1 MNLLEQ
7 VQTLNFP
14 AELPPTLLQIHQ
26 QFDDLCLADVPAAV
40 QATWAES
47 GLLARIGPGQRVAI
61 GVGSR
66 GITNLAAI
74 VSATVTEVRARGAEP
89 FITPAMGSHAGAT
102 ADGQCL
108 MLANLGITPASVGAP
123 VEATMAVRQIG
134 QLPDGPPLFQDE
146 LSAAADHTLLINRVK
161 PHTSF
166 RSVIESGLAKMAVV
180 GLGKQRG
187 AAALHSQGTRF
198 LRESLA
204 PAARIYEQRSNL
216 LGGLALVENA
226 RHETVEVVA
235 LSAAQIGGP
244 AEASLLK
251 KAGALMPA
259 LPFDKIDVLVVRQLG
274 KNISGTG
281 MDTNVIGRVKI
292 PREPEAF
299 GGPDVAV
306 IAVLD
311 LTPQTHG
318 NANGIGL
325 ANVTTARVAAQ
336 IDWQATYTNS
346 VSSGVLGMWRASL
359 PLTMPNDRQAL
370 SVALRGCGV
379 PPAEARWVFVEDTLN
394 LERLWVSP
402 GLLKDVTAHPGLT
415 VEQEVALRFDNA
427 GSMQQPWLLSPL
439 K

>member
-1 MNLLEQ
+1 MNLLKQ
-7 VQTLNFP
+7 IQTLDFP
-14 AELPPTLLQIHQ
+14 AELPASLLQVRQ
-26 QFDDLCLADVPAAV
+26 AFDDAHLPDVPAAV
-40 QATWAES
+40 SAAWAGS
-47 GLLARIGPGQRVAI
+47 GLLARIRPGQRVAV

-66 GITNLAAI
+66 GITNLAEI
-74 VSATVTEVRARGAEP
+74 VQTTVTLLRAQGAEP

-102 ADGQCL
+102 ADGQRQ
-108 MLANLGITPASVGAP
+108 MLANLGITPQSVGAP
-123 VEATMAVRQIG
+123 VQATMAVREIG
-134 QLPDGPPLFQDE
+134 RLPDGPSLFQDE

-166 RSVIESGLAKMAVV
+166 RSHIESGLAKMAVV

-198 LRESLA
+198 LREALA
-204 PAARIYEQRSNL
+204 PAARIYQERTNL
-216 LGGLALVENA
+216 LGGLALVENG
-226 RHETVEVVA
+226 RHQTAAVVA

-244 AEASLLK
+244 DEAALLEQ
-251 KAGALMPA
+251 AAALMPG
-259 LPFDKIDVLVVRQLG
+259 LPFDQVDVLVVRQLG

-292 PREPEAF
+292 PRVPESF

-306 IAVLD
+306 IAVLS
-311 LTPQTHG
+311 LTQQTHG

-336 IDWQATYTNS
+336 IDWQATYTNTI
-346 VSSGVLGMWRASL
+346 SSGPLGMWRASL
-359 PLTMPNDRQAL
+359 PLTLPNDRQAL

-379 PPAEARWVFVEDTLN
+379 SPADARWVFIEDTLN

-402 GLLKDVTAHPGLT
+402 ALLPLVKSHPRLT
-415 VEQEVALRFDNA
+415 GEGEIPLKFDEFGA
-427 GSMQQPWLLSPL
+427 MRQPWPL
-439 K
+439 D

>member
-1 MNLLEQ
+1 MKLLEQ
-7 VQTLNFP
+7 IQSLNFP
-14 AELPPTLLQIHQ
+14 AELPASLRQIRQ
-26 QFDDLCLADVPAAV
+26 LFDDSHLADVPGAVRAA
-40 QATWAES
+40 WAES
-47 GLLARIGPGQRVAI
+47 GLLAQLEPGQRVAI

-66 GITNLAAI
+66 GITNLVEI
-74 VSATVTEVRARGAEP
+74 VQTTVALVQAQGAEP
-89 FITPAMGSHAGAT
+89 VITPAMGSHAGAT
-102 ADGQCL
+102 AQGQRQ
-108 MLANLGITPASVGAP
+108 MLANLGITPNSVGAP

-146 LSAAADHTLLINRVK
+146 VSAAADHTLLINRVK

-166 RSVIESGLAKMAVV
+166 RSEIESGLAKMAVV

-198 LRESLA
+198 LRQALA
-204 PAARIYEQRSNL
+204 PAARIFQQRTNL

-226 RHETVEVVA
+226 HHQTAEIVA
-235 LSAAQIGGP
+235 LPAALIGGP
-244 AEASLLK
+244 DEAALLK
-251 KAGALMPA
+251 KAAALMPR
-259 LPFDKIDVLVVRQLG
+259 LPFDAIDVLVVRQLG

-306 IAVLD
+306 IAVLS

-336 IDWQATYTNS
+336 IDWQATYTNTI
-346 VSSGVLGMWRASL
+346 SSGALGMWRASL
-359 PLTMPNDRQAL
+359 PLTLPNDRQAL

-379 PPAEARWVFVEDTLN
+379 PASAARWVFIEDTLN
-394 LERLWVSP
+394 LEQMWVSASLQP
-402 GLLKDVTAHPGLT
+402 AVQAHPRLV
-415 VEQEVALRFDNA
+415 VEQEVPLHFDDS
-427 GSMQQPWLLSPL
+427 GLMRQPWPL
-439 K
+439 A

>member
-7 VQTLNFP
+7 IQSLNFP
-14 AELPPTLLQIHQ
+14 TQLPSTLLQIRQ
-26 QFDDLCLADVPAAV
+26 QFDDSCLADVSAAV
-40 QATWAES
+40 QTAWAES
-47 GLLARIGPGQRVAI
+47 GLLAQIKPGQRVAI

-66 GITNLAAI
+66 GITNLATI
-74 VSATVTEVRARGAEP
+74 VQTTVAQVRARSAEP

-102 ADGQCL
+102 AEGQRQ
-108 MLANLGITPASVGAP
+108 MLANLGITPDSVGAP

-146 LSAAADHTLLINRVK
+146 LSAAVDHTLLINRVK

-166 RSVIESGLAKMAVV
+166 RSTIESGLAKMAVV

-198 LRESLA
+198 LREALA
-204 PAARIYEQRSNL
+204 PAARIYEQRTNL

-226 RHETVEVVA
+226 RHDTAEIVA

-244 AEASLLK
+244 AEAALLE
-251 KAGALMPA
+251 KATALMPG

-306 IAVLD
+306 IVVLN

-325 ANVTTARVAAQ
+325 ANVTTARVVAQ
-336 IDWQATYTNS
+336 IDWQATYTNTIS
-346 VSSGVLGMWRASL
+346 TGPLGMWRASL
-359 PLTMPNDRQAL
+359 PLTLPNDQQAL
-370 SVALRGCGV
+370 SVALRGCGI
-379 PPAEARWVFVEDTLN
+379 PADEARWVFIEDTLN
-394 LERLWVSP
+394 LERLWISP
-402 GLLKDVTAHPGLT
+402 SLGEAVAAHPRLT
-415 VEQEVALRFDNA
+415 IEQEVALQFNDA
-427 GSMQQPWLLSPL
+427 GSLQQPWTL
-439 K
+439 